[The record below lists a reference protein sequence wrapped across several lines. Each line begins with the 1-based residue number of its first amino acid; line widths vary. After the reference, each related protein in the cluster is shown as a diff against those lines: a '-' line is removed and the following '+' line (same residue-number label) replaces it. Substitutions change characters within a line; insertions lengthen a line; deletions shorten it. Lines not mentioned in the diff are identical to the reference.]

1 MPGARIFPRHAQHR
15 SHRVTASDRVY
26 DLPTMVSKFMAID
39 VDMDKAIQMVTSNA
53 ARVFDFGEEI
63 GTLKPGNGADISI
76 FELREGRFDF
86 EDSDGK
92 KRSGRDEH
100 RRRAARRA
108 TGKRPRRCRV
118 PMLASHS
125 RNLSR
130 PTISSDC
137 RRRRIPTPAAQQ
149 CNTER
154 QAGIGPPQD
163 HLLRLDP
170 DAAGPKCDLRDR
182 LRSR

>member
-1 MPGARIFPRHAQHR
+1 M
-15 SHRVTASDRVY
+15 TASDRVY

-100 RRRAARRA
+100 RRPR
-108 TGKRPRRCRV
+108 GKEG
-118 PMLASHS
+118 SHPGRSSCVRNAVTPS
-125 RNLSR
+125 RSGRWPVSR
-130 PTISSDC
+130 P
-137 RRRRIPTPAAQQ
+137 
-149 CNTER
+149 
-154 QAGIGPPQD
+154 
-163 HLLRLDP
+163 
-170 DAAGPKCDLRDR
+170 
-182 LRSR
+182 